1 MDHRIKTATGI
12 AVLGT
17 LLAVAAV
24 SRPRVLCEGFLP
36 PNDLQILENDPAAG
50 GITEAQFNAVL
61 DRAEQVY
68 GPIVAAAGGKLA
80 INRLW
85 KNGTVNASAYQSG
98 GNWYLNMYGGLARHP
113 TITVEGFTLVA
124 CHELGHHLGAFPKYE
139 GNDWATNEGGA
150 DYFANLKCLRLVFQP
165 GERAETLDPIA
176 EKACAANFPD
186 EASRA
191 HCGKGTM
198 GGVSVAELFRALR
211 RETTPYKLDTPDPKQ
226 VAEMYDAH
234 PAGQCRLDTYFQGSL
249 CTKPV
254 SEAQSPTEP
263 GPGACTAAQ
272 GFATGL
278 RPRCWYKPPE
288 GQAKGESLAAA
299 VPLALPD
306 SKELQRR
313 LDSIRTVLSGGGR

>member
-1 MDHRIKTATGI
+1 MNQRIKAATGI

-36 PNDLQILENDPAAG
+36 PNDLQILETDPAAG

-61 DRAEQVY
+61 DRAQEVY
-68 GPIVAAAGGKLA
+68 GPIVAAAGGNLV

-85 KNGTVNASAYQSG
+85 TNGTVNASAYQSG
-98 GNWYLNMYGGLARHP
+98 GTWYLNMYGGLARHP

-124 CHELGHHLGAFPKYE
+124 CHELGHHLGAFPKYD

-150 DYFANLKCLRLVFQP
+150 DYYATLKCLRRVFP
-165 GERAETLDPIA
+165 AGSRAETLDPIA
-176 EKACAANFPD
+176 EKTCAANFPD
-186 EASRA
+186 EGSRA

-198 GGVSVAELFRALR
+198 AGVSVAELFRALR
-211 RETTPYKLDTPDPKQ
+211 RETAPYKLDTPDPKQ

-234 PAGQCRLDTYFQGSL
+234 PAGQCRLDTYYQGAL
-249 CTKPV
+249 CTKPIT
-254 SEAQSPTEP
+254 EAQSETEP

-272 GFATGL
+272 GYTTGI

-288 GQAKGESLAAA
+288 GQAKGASLAAA
-299 VPLALPD
+299 APLELPD
-306 SKELQRR
+306 SKGLQDK
-313 LDSIRTVLSGGGR
+313 LDSYGAALGGGR